1 MVKFGTS
8 RKPATDVSTEN
19 AVVADVKAPSQAAE
33 NAVEKPSRFRRMLG
47 LKNKNEKSQS
57 SR

>member
-1 MVKFGTS
+1 MVRFGPS
-8 RKPATDVSTEN
+8 KKPDVPTEKN
-19 AVVADVKAPSQAAE
+19 AVADVEESSQTAGKVA
-33 NAVEKPSRFRRMLG
+33 EKPSRFRRMLG